1 MNTIQKHVKNIL
13 VLFVSQVISYLL
25 GFYFTIYTARYLGAE
40 GFGILSFALAFSG
53 VWGVFAD
60 LGLCTLMVREVAR
73 NKSMMSKYAG
83 NILVMKIIL
92 AVFIFG
98 MIAFTI
104 TFLDYPNQIVN
115 VVFLIALSIL
125 INGFSHILYSIFQAH
140 EKMEYQSLCTVLYS
154 ALLLTGAL
162 FAISKQ
168 FDVVGFALLYFIV
181 STLVFGVAFII
192 FMWKFILPK
201 MEIDLS
207 FWKPVL
213 KETLPFAITGISI
226 SIYVWIDT
234 IMLSLLKGEEV
245 VGWYNAAY
253 RIILVLVFIPVI
265 FRNTMFP
272 LMSRFYVSS
281 QEKLRLYFEKM
292 LKIMIFI
299 SLPLGVG
306 TVFISDRVIL
316 LIYGRQ
322 FVHSIIA
329 LQILIWSLVL
339 IFARCTFECLLESV
353 DRQTLVTKIFIIG
366 AFFNV
371 FANLLLIPK
380 YSYVGAGIVTV
391 FTDIIVLVFLI
402 IATKKIGFSLS
413 RTFSVDVIK
422 IMFASVVMGIFLKC
436 VMNLRLL
443 LLITTCVITYVLIS
457 LALKVINRD
466 DIGVVK
472 SIFR

>member
-13 VLFVSQVISYLL
+13 VPFVSQVISYLL

-73 NKSMMSKYAG
+73 NKSMMSKYVG

-92 AVFIFG
+92 AISIFG

-104 TFLDYPNQIVN
+104 TFLDYPDQIVK
-115 VVFLIALSIL
+115 VVFFIALSIL
-125 INGFSHILYSIFQAH
+125 INGFSQIFYSVFQAH
-140 EKMEYQSLCTVLYS
+140 EKMEYQSLCSVLYS

-168 FDVVGFALLYFIV
+168 FDVVGFAFLYFIV

-201 MEIDLS
+201 MEINFS

-213 KETLPFAITGISI
+213 KETLPFAITGISF

-281 QEKLRLYFEKM
+281 QEKLRLYFEKI

-306 TVFISDRVIL
+306 TVFISDKVIL
-316 LIYGRQ
+316 LVYGRQ
-322 FVHSIIA
+322 FFQSIIA
-329 LQILIWSLVL
+329 LQILVWSLVL

-353 DRQTLVTKIFIIG
+353 NRQIIVTKIFIIG

-380 YSYVGAGIVTV
+380 YSYIGAGIVTV
-391 FTDIIVLVFLI
+391 FTDIIVLVILI
-402 IATKKIGFSLS
+402 MATKKIGHSLPK
-413 RTFSVDVIK
+413 TFSVDVIK
-422 IMFASVVMGIFLKC
+422 IIFASVVMGIFLKC
-436 VMNLRLL
+436 LINLSLL
-443 LLITTCVITYVLIS
+443 LLITACIIIYVLIS
-457 LALKVINRD
+457 SVVKVFNRE
-466 DIGVVK
+466 DILLVK
-472 SIFR
+472 SIFK